1 MKGRLKEMP
10 IKNEIL
16 QNIEAKSEENVEQK
30 PTKWKEFKTKH
41 RTTAKIIKVTKGV
54 ATGAAVGALYI
65 NPIAQMSGLVAATVA
80 GGVSA
85 VSNRSEEQLET
96 DIITAATSAA
106 AIGGIANAVIT
117 PVFIPVGAGIAAV
130 GGAIIFGID
139 AAKKFDEKQRRQ
151 IEVDNDKFA
160 DKKTAI
166 NNIDSQI
173 EVKIESK
180 KMASL

>member
-1 MKGRLKEMP
+1 MP

-16 QNIEAKSEENVEQK
+16 QNLEAKSEENVEQK

-54 ATGAAVGALYI
+54 ATGSAVGALYI
-65 NPIAQMSGLVAATVA
+65 NPIAQMSGLVAANVA

-85 VSNRSEEQLET
+85 VSNRSEEQLEA
-96 DIITAATSAA
+96 DIITAA
-106 AIGGIANAVIT
+106 AI
-117 PVFIPVGAGIAAV
+117 

-173 EVKIESK
+173 EVKIEPK
-180 KMASL
+180 KMAGL

>member
-1 MKGRLKEMP
+1 MP

-16 QNIEAKSEENVEQK
+16 QNLEAKSEENVEQK

-54 ATGAAVGALYI
+54 VAAAGGALYI
-65 NPIAQMSGLVAATVA
+65 NPIAQMSALVTATVA
-80 GGVSA
+80 GGVSV
-85 VSNRSEEQLET
+85 VSDRSEEQLET
-96 DIITAATSAA
+96 DMITAASAGA
-106 AIGGIANAVIT
+106 VGGIVNAVILL
-117 PVFIPVGAGIAAV
+117 VCIPVGAV
-130 GGAIIFGID
+130 GGAITFGID

-180 KMASL
+180 KIASL

>member
-1 MKGRLKEMP
+1 MP

-16 QNIEAKSEENVEQK
+16 QNLEAKSEENVKQK

-65 NPIAQMSGLVAATVA
+65 NPIAQMSGLVAATVP

-117 PVFIPVGAGIAAV
+117 CFYSCWCWYCCCWWCYY
-130 GGAIIFGID
+130 FWHRCS
-139 AAKKFDEKQRRQ
+139 KKIWWKT
-151 IEVDNDKFA
+151 
-160 DKKTAI
+160 KKT
-166 NNIDSQI
+166 NWSWQW
-173 EVKIESK
+173 
-180 KMASL
+180 

>member
-1 MKGRLKEMP
+1 MP

-16 QNIEAKSEENVEQK
+16 QNLEAKSEENVEQK

-54 ATGAAVGALYI
+54 ATGAAGDALYI
-65 NPIAQMSGLVAATVA
+65 NPIAQMSALVTATVA
-80 GGVSA
+80 GGVSV
-85 VSNRSEEQLET
+85 VSDRSEEQLET
-96 DIITAATSAA
+96 DMITAASAGA
-106 AIGGIANAVIT
+106 VGGIVNAVIL
-117 PVFIPVGAGIAAV
+117 PVCIPVGAV
-130 GGAIIFGID
+130 GGAITFGID

>member
-1 MKGRLKEMP
+1 MP

-16 QNIEAKSEENVEQK
+16 QNLEAKSEENVEQK

-54 ATGAAVGALYI
+54 GAGGALYI
-65 NPIAQMSGLVAATVA
+65 NPIAQMSVLVTATVA
-80 GGVSA
+80 GGVSV

-96 DIITAATSAA
+96 DMITAG
-106 AIGGIANAVIT
+106 AIGGIVNAVIL
-117 PVFIPVGAGIAAV
+117 PVCIPVGAGI
-130 GGAIIFGID
+130 GAITFGID

>member
-1 MKGRLKEMP
+1 MP

-16 QNIEAKSEENVEQK
+16 QNLEAKSEENVEQK

-96 DIITAATSAA
+96 DIITAA
-106 AIGGIANAVIT
+106 IGGIANAVIT

>member
-1 MKGRLKEMP
+1 M
-10 IKNEIL
+10 
-16 QNIEAKSEENVEQK
+16 
-30 PTKWKEFKTKH
+30 
-41 RTTAKIIKVTKGV
+41 TKGV
-54 ATGAAVGALYI
+54 ATGAV
-65 NPIAQMSGLVAATVA
+65 
-80 GGVSA
+80 
-85 VSNRSEEQLET
+85 
-96 DIITAATSAA
+96 
-106 AIGGIANAVIT
+106 GGIVNAVIL
-117 PVFIPVGAGIAAV
+117 PVCIPV
-130 GGAIIFGID
+130 GGAITFGID

>member
-1 MKGRLKEMP
+1 MR
-10 IKNEIL
+10 
-16 QNIEAKSEENVEQK
+16 
-30 PTKWKEFKTKH
+30 
-41 RTTAKIIKVTKGV
+41 
-54 ATGAAVGALYI
+54 
-65 NPIAQMSGLVAATVA
+65 

-96 DIITAATSAA
+96 DMITAASAGA
-106 AIGGIANAVIT
+106 VGGIVNAVIT
-117 PVFIPVGAGIAAV
+117 PVFILV

-139 AAKKFDEKQRRQ
+139 AAKKDDEKQRRK

>member
-1 MKGRLKEMP
+1 
-10 IKNEIL
+10 
-16 QNIEAKSEENVEQK
+16 V
-30 PTKWKEFKTKH
+30 
-41 RTTAKIIKVTKGV
+41 
-54 ATGAAVGALYI
+54 
-65 NPIAQMSGLVAATVA
+65 
-80 GGVSA
+80 VSD
-85 VSNRSEEQLET
+85 RSEEQLET
-96 DIITAATSAA
+96 DMITAASAGA
-106 AIGGIANAVIT
+106 VGGIVNAVIL
-117 PVFIPVGAGIAAV
+117 PVCIPVGAV
-130 GGAIIFGID
+130 GGAITFGID

>member
-1 MKGRLKEMP
+1 MP

-16 QNIEAKSEENVEQK
+16 QNLEAKSEENVEQK

-106 AIGGIANAVIT
+106 A
-117 PVFIPVGAGIAAV
+117 V

-180 KMASL
+180 KMASLFKMFIW

>member
-1 MKGRLKEMP
+1 MP

-16 QNIEAKSEENVEQK
+16 QNLEAKSEENVEQK

-41 RTTAKIIKVTKGV
+41 RTTAKIIKVTKDV

-96 DIITAATSAA
+96 DIITAATS
-106 AIGGIANAVIT
+106 
-117 PVFIPVGAGIAAV
+117 AAV

>member
-1 MKGRLKEMP
+1 MP

-16 QNIEAKSEENVEQK
+16 QNLEAKSEENVEQK

-54 ATGAAVGALYI
+54 ATGTAVGALYI

-96 DIITAATSAA
+96 DIITAA

-117 PVFIPVGAGIAAV
+117 PVFIPV